1 MFVSLCFYR
10 RCYVVLCI
18 PRMLTTLVRIV
29 AAEVTYPRSAQ
40 SLVHTRAPLLRSPAK
55 IVFCFDWRF
64 LKACFVFGGSQH
76 MFSLCRQRLRLELG
90 GFRERSMRLELGD
103 FRVKLAKLLPVASAT
118 LLSVFPVFNRFRRK
132 KFWALPALFYIVN
145 WPHHSVR

>member
-1 MFVSLCFYR
+1 
-10 RCYVVLCI
+10 
-18 PRMLTTLVRIV
+18 
-29 AAEVTYPRSAQ
+29 
-40 SLVHTRAPLLRSPAK
+40 
-55 IVFCFDWRF
+55 
-64 LKACFVFGGSQH
+64 

-132 KFWALPALFYIVN
+132 KF
-145 WPHHSVR
+145 